1 MMDATTWLSER
12 RVHEIEPSG
21 GTARPSLSRLRVCET
36 VETLAA
42 RGTTPAIAK
51 NGQHSRA
58 RAGWSPTSAM
68 PPKKG
73 GKKGGK
79 KKGPAYMTHEDGVD
93 HCAPFGFAPG
103 DMIHTPLGLRACVLG
118 VKYASPEDLGG
129 GVLWV
134 KYDGPLEK
142 EAPIENPSVMSGYV
156 RAPETAHLWREVDR
170 LNAAAAVK
178 AEKRRIANARKNAEA
193 ALEAAKTASSAPK
206 KPAAAKKKEE
216 DDASGDNK
224 ENA

>member
-1 MMDATTWLSER
+1 
-12 RVHEIEPSG
+12 
-21 GTARPSLSRLRVCET
+21 
-36 VETLAA
+36 
-42 RGTTPAIAK
+42 
-51 NGQHSRA
+51 
-58 RAGWSPTSAM
+58 M

-103 DMIHTPLGLRACVLG
+103 DIIHTPLGLRACVIG
-118 VKYASPEDLGG
+118 VKYASTENLEG

-134 KYDGPLEK
+134 RYDGPLEK
-142 EAPIENPSVMSGYV
+142 EAPIENPSTMPGYA

-178 AEKRRIANARKNAEA
+178 AEKRRIAAAKRDAEA
-193 ALEAAKTASSAPK
+193 ALEAAKNASSAPK
-206 KPAAAKKKEE
+206 KPPAAKKKE
-216 DDASGDNK
+216 DDDVDNAVDK
-224 ENA
+224 ENGVAKNAS

>member
-1 MMDATTWLSER
+1 
-12 RVHEIEPSG
+12 
-21 GTARPSLSRLRVCET
+21 
-36 VETLAA
+36 
-42 RGTTPAIAK
+42 
-51 NGQHSRA
+51 
-58 RAGWSPTSAM
+58 M

-142 EAPIENPSVMSGYV
+142 EAPIENPSAMSGYV
-156 RAPETAHLWREVDR
+156 RAPRDRAPVAGGGPAERGRGGQSGEATHREREEKRGGGFGGCEDR
-170 LNAAAAVK
+170 VVG
-178 AEKRRIANARKNAEA
+178 AEKTRRR
-193 ALEAAKTASSAPK
+193 
-206 KPAAAKKKEE
+206 EE
-216 DDASGDNK
+216 ERGRRRVRGQQGERVIS
-224 ENA
+224 

>member
-1 MMDATTWLSER
+1 
-12 RVHEIEPSG
+12 
-21 GTARPSLSRLRVCET
+21 
-36 VETLAA
+36 
-42 RGTTPAIAK
+42 
-51 NGQHSRA
+51 
-58 RAGWSPTSAM
+58 M

-118 VKYASPEDLGG
+118 VKYASVETLEG

-134 KYDGPLEK
+134 RYDGPREK
-142 EAPIENPSVMSGYV
+142 EAPIEHPASTPGYA
-156 RAPETAHLWREVDR
+156 RAAETAHLWREEDE

-178 AEKRRIANARKNAEA
+178 AEKDASRPRKKTRRRLWK
-193 ALEAAKTASSAPK
+193 AAKNASSAPK
-206 KPAAAKKKEE
+206 KTPAAAAAKKKEE
-216 DDASGDNK
+216 ENAAGDK
-224 ENA
+224 ENGVENS

>member
-1 MMDATTWLSER
+1 
-12 RVHEIEPSG
+12 
-21 GTARPSLSRLRVCET
+21 
-36 VETLAA
+36 
-42 RGTTPAIAK
+42 
-51 NGQHSRA
+51 
-58 RAGWSPTSAM
+58 M

-103 DMIHTPLGLRACVLG
+103 DIIHTPLGLRACVLG

-142 EAPIENPSVMSGYV
+142 EAPIENPSAVPGYV

>member
-1 MMDATTWLSER
+1 
-12 RVHEIEPSG
+12 
-21 GTARPSLSRLRVCET
+21 
-36 VETLAA
+36 
-42 RGTTPAIAK
+42 
-51 NGQHSRA
+51 
-58 RAGWSPTSAM
+58 M

-118 VKYASPEDLGG
+118 VKYASVETLEG

-134 KYDGPLEK
+134 RYDGPLEK
-142 EAPIENPSVMSGYV
+142 EAPIEHPVSTPGYA
-156 RAPETAHLWREVDR
+156 RAAETAHLWREVDR

-178 AEKRRIANARKNAEA
+178 AEKRRIAGAKKDAEA
-193 ALEAAKTASSAPK
+193 ALEAAKNASSAPK
-206 KPAAAKKKEE
+206 KSSTAAAKKKEE
-216 DDASGDNK
+216 ENAAGDK
-224 ENA
+224 ENGAENS

>member
-1 MMDATTWLSER
+1 
-12 RVHEIEPSG
+12 
-21 GTARPSLSRLRVCET
+21 
-36 VETLAA
+36 
-42 RGTTPAIAK
+42 
-51 NGQHSRA
+51 
-58 RAGWSPTSAM
+58 M

-79 KKGPAYMTHEDGVD
+79 KKGPAYMTHEDGMD